1 METTAYIALSRQMAL
16 RQRMDVI
23 ANNVANMTTTGF
35 KAQTLLLE
43 PAPRDAGAS
52 RPLAFVQDIG
62 AVRET
67 DPGPMT
73 PTGNPLDLALDGPGY
88 FVVDTPDG
96 MRYTR
101 AGQFQLNPFNELV
114 TAAGDPVLD
123 DGGAPIALPGDA
135 MSVTVAA
142 NGTISSA
149 DDGAIGRIGVVA
161 FDDEQALR
169 KVGGG
174 LYQTDQLP
182 APADGARL
190 VQGMLEGSNV
200 QPVLEMTEMMATVRA
215 YESTQSLVD
224 SHHEL
229 QRRAI
234 ERMLEANG

>member
-52 RPLAFVQDIG
+52 RPLAFVHDIG
-62 AVRET
+62 ALRET

-73 PTGNPLDLALDGPGY
+73 PTGNPLDLALEGPGY

-123 DGGAPIALPGDA
+123 DGGAPIDLPGDA
-135 MSVTVAA
+135 TSVTRRTARSRAPTTVRSVGSAWSRSTTSRRCAGSAA
-142 NGTISSA
+142 ASTRPIS
-149 DDGAIGRIGVVA
+149 RPP
-161 FDDEQALR
+161 R
-169 KVGGG
+169 P
-174 LYQTDQLP
+174 T
-182 APADGARL
+182 ARASCRACSKA
-190 VQGMLEGSNV
+190 SNV